1 MFALSSVIYF
11 STVGRYTYI
20 GMYSVRAAGIL
31 AGSEI
36 WVELRCEQSSHQE
49 SVLVHLS
56 IF

>member
-1 MFALSSVIYF
+1 MVFVLIKANKIVLLMFALSSVIYF

-36 WVELRCEQSSHQE
+36 
-49 SVLVHLS
+49 
-56 IF
+56 